1 MKALPRIVCYEV
13 FIASVV
19 IFPNCFTS
27 VVIITGEVPGSASVG
42 Q

>member
-1 MKALPRIVCYEV
+1 MNALPRIMCYEV

-27 VVIITGEVPGSASVG
+27 ELILTAEVPSWTSVG